1 MTIDGL
7 SDLANSNYG
16 GSKPQLGRTL
26 AGVISGAAANLRSRL
41 HHLSSAPDLGAGGSL
56 VQAAAATGDRSPSV
70 SQGRR
75 ASEHD
80 ALAAA
85 GIGEQSATNIPITVP
100 GAAAY
105 VDASRPEPFGEF
117 VITTATENISLT
129 CLNVSAAYPQRLD
142 SRPKGPREAPSF
154 RRKQEYL

>member
-56 VQAAAATGDRSPSV
+56 VQAAAAAGDRSPSV

-80 ALAAA
+80 ALAAV

-117 VITTATENISLT
+117 EKKSLCHYHSHGKHFINVFE
-129 CLNVSAAYPQRLD
+129 CLCSLSPTVGLQAQGS
-142 SRPKGPREAPSF
+142 PRGA
-154 RRKQEYL
+154 LV